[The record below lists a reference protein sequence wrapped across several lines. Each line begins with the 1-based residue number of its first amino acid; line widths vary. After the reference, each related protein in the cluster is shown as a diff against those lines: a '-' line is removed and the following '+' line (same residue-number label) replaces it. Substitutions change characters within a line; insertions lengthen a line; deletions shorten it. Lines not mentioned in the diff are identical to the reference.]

1 MSNWNEKQAKKA
13 EFSMNKALD
22 DGYGQTDFEGNADK
36 DVRGAAMGHGD
47 EELFEK
53 RMSKAEKKAAA
64 AAKRDAKRTAR
75 DAKNGKTKEEPVEE
89 EKESAGDLLAGAK
102 AALDSDAQGD
112 AAKEALLESSPAIK
126 LLSRTKAKRE
136 LCTPMRVISMLVG
149 SQ

>member
-102 AALDSDAQGD
+102 AALPQ
-112 AAKEALLESSPAIK
+112 KKLYWKSSPAIK